1 MKVSPGLIIS
11 LVLVVLF
18 LIKLY
23 VFRGMYQASLSTTFT
38 RIYFAISVLVFS
50 VGIVIFYRWFTQGAA
65 TTFLTNFLS
74 ALMFTF
80 TIVELLM
87 AAVFF
92 LDDILIFFGWIADK
106 FSSKE
111 TVEVVTER
119 RRFVK
124 LAGLGIA
131 AIPFASFLYGITKG
145 KYAYKIHTIKLA
157 AKDLPKAF
165 HGFKIVQFSDFHSGS
180 FDSVESVK
188 RGVDLMQ
195 AQNADLILFTGDI
208 VNSEAKEILPYNHLL
223 KGLSAPFGK
232 YAVLGNHDYAIHGRG
247 RVDENIVQQS
257 VKDVTK
263 NHEDAGFEM
272 LHNRNVTLT
281 KDGEQIKLVGVENWG
296 TGFIQRGDIN
306 KAYEGVEDGEFNI
319 LMSHDPT
326 HWDAQIKAF
335 PKKVHL
341 TLSGHTHG
349 TQMGVEIGDFK
360 WSPSKY
366 IYKQWAGLYT
376 EGEQNLY
383 VNRGF
388 GFLGFAGRVGILP
401 EITVIELEQ
410 A

>member
-1 MKVSPGLIIS
+1 MSAGIIIS
-11 LVLVVLF
+11 IVLVLLF
-18 LIKLY
+18 LLKLY
-23 VFRGMYQASLSTTFT
+23 VFRGMYQASLSKVFT
-38 RIYFAISVLVFS
+38 WSYFVLSALVFFI
-50 VGIVIFYRWFTQGAA
+50 GIIVFYQWFTQGASPS
-65 TTFLTNFLS
+65 FWSNFLS

-80 TIVELLM
+80 TVVELIM
-87 AAVFF
+87 SAVFL
-92 LDDILIFFGWIADK
+92 LDDVLIFFSWVGDK
-106 FSSKE
+106 FSKKE
-111 TVEVVTER
+111 VVEVVTER

-124 LAGLGIA
+124 LAGLGLA

-145 KYAYKIHTIKLA
+145 KYAYKVHRVKLA
-157 AKDLPKAF
+157 FKDIPKAF
-165 HGFKIVQFSDFHSGS
+165 DGFKLVQFSDFHSGS
-180 FDSVESVK
+180 FDSLESVQ
-188 RGVDLMQ
+188 RGVELMQ
-195 AQNADLILFTGDI
+195 DQNADMILFTGDI
-208 VNSEAKEILPYNHLL
+208 VNSDAKEILPYNHLL
-223 KGLSAPFGK
+223 KNLKAPFGK

-247 RVDENIVQQS
+247 KVDEEIVQQS

-263 NHEDAGFEM
+263 NHADAGFEM
-272 LHNRNVTLT
+272 LHNRNVEIE
-281 KDGEQIKLVGVENWG
+281 KDGEKIRLVGVENWG
-296 TGFIQRGDIN
+296 NGFIQRGDIN
-306 KAYEGVEDGEFNI
+306 KAYEGMEDGEFNI
-319 LMSHDPT
+319 LMSHDPS
-326 HWDAQIKAF
+326 HWDAQVKSF

-401 EITVIELEQ
+401 EITVIELEK

>member
-1 MKVSPGLIIS
+1 MSVGVVITII
-11 LVLVVLF
+11 LVLLF
-18 LIKLY
+18 LLKLY
-23 VFRGMYQASLSTTFT
+23 VYRGMYQASLSLWFT
-38 RIYFAISVLVFS
+38 RSYFAVSALVFFIG
-50 VGIVIFYRWFTQGAA
+50 VAVFYRLFTQGGAPS
-65 TTFLTNFLS
+65 FWSNFFS

-87 AAVFF
+87 SAVFF
-92 LDDILIFFGWIADK
+92 LDDVLIFFNWIGEK
-106 FSSKE
+106 FTRKE
-111 TVEVVTER
+111 TVELVTER
-119 RRFVK
+119 RRFIK
-124 LAGLGIA
+124 MAGLGLA

-145 KYAYKIHTIKLA
+145 KYAYKIHKVKLA

-180 FDSVESVK
+180 FDSLESVK

-195 AQNADLILFTGDI
+195 EQNADLILFTGDI
-208 VNSEAKEILPYNHLL
+208 VNSDAKEILPYNHLL
-223 KGLSAPFGK
+223 KNLSAPFGK

-247 RVDENIVQQS
+247 RADQAIVQQS
-257 VKDVTK
+257 VIDVSK
-263 NHEDAGFEM
+263 NHQDAGFEM
-272 LHNRNVTLT
+272 LHNRNVTLK

-296 TGFIQRGDIN
+296 TGFIQRGDIH
-306 KAYEGVEDGEFNI
+306 KAYEGVKDGEFNI

-326 HWDAQIKAF
+326 HWDAQIKDF